1 MSKKIAIVSANTNI
15 GKALV
20 KEALKRN
27 LDTTVI
33 VRNPNE
39 TEATQVVT
47 KEVMDITAEDL
58 APFDAVIDASGV
70 WDEEH
75 TATHYHSV
83 MHLCDVLA
91 GTSKQLLVVGGE
103 GAKYTN
109 AEAEKWYG
117 AIEHTTKVNQNSI
130 ITKWFGPGSMYEGML
145 TGSMAEYSGIIDD
158 SLITID
164 TLLAALK
171 KRKDVNWIF
180 MDPSC
185 EIETSFV
192 DIMLPYD
199 GYAADMIDEIEYG
212 VHYQQRVGT
221 VCD

>member
-1 MSKKIAIVSANTNI
+1 MAKKLAVVSANTNI

-20 KEALKRN
+20 KEALKRGM
-27 LDTTVI
+27 DTTVI
-33 VRNPNE
+33 VVNPNE
-39 TEATQVVT
+39 TEATQVIT

-70 WDEEH
+70 WDADYMARHYH
-75 TATHYHSV
+75 TA

-91 GTSKQLLVVGGE
+91 GTSTQLLIVGGE
-103 GAKYTN
+103 GADYTKG
-109 AEAEKWYG
+109 EAEKWFG
-117 AIEHTTKVNQNSI
+117 AVEHTTKVNQNSI
-130 ITKWFGPGSMYEGML
+130 ITKWFGPGSMYEGYL
-145 TGSMAEYSGIIDD
+145 TGALAEYSDIIDD

-164 TLLAALK
+164 TLFAALK

-185 EIETSFV
+185 ELDTTLV